1 MNKMTRG
8 GKAIVG
14 ALIAIVLATVMCC
27 GWYWLI
33 TCPSL
38 HPSDMFRIFCGGIRS
53 GHGRPVDFESLD
65 VEVVTV
71 KTPIPDYGPTPNY
84 GPVATVEAYLTQT
97 AEANE

>member
-1 MNKMTRG
+1 MTRG

-14 ALIAIVLATVMCC
+14 ALIAIVLATVLCC

-38 HPSDMFRIFCGGIRS
+38 HSSDLARLFCGTIRS
-53 GHGRPVDFESLD
+53 SDSGPAILD
-65 VEVVTV
+65 DMILEDILG
-71 KTPIPDYGPTPNY
+71 PISTPTPDY

-97 AEANE
+97 AEANK